1 MCRLKGHLSIIDYQ
15 RKSKVTIKLP
25 NKDDIRENY
34 LNFMERL
41 IFFQSCAESIT
52 EIIRQTIVL
61 KKGGVRNIRQ
71 RCYHGTKIT
80 YLHFC
85 IDDLAL

>member
-25 NKDDIRENY
+25 KKTI
-34 LNFMERL
+34 LERIISIYGK
-41 IFFQSCAESIT
+41 IFFQSCAVNNRNYSSDDYI
-52 EIIRQTIVL
+52 

>member
-1 MCRLKGHLSIIDYQ
+1 MCRLKGHLSIIDNQ

-34 LNFMERL
+34 LNFMVR
-41 IFFQSCAESIT
+41 FSFKVVQSIT
-52 EIIRQTIVL
+52 EIIRQTIIL

>member
-25 NKDDIRENY
+25 NKDDIKENY
-34 LNFMERL
+34 LNFMVR
-41 IFFQSCAESIT
+41 FSFKVVQSIT
-52 EIIRQTIVL
+52 EIIRQTIIL

-71 RCYHGTKIT
+71 RCYHGSKIT

>member
-34 LNFMERL
+34 LNFMVR
-41 IFFQSCAESIT
+41 FSFKVVQSIT

>member
-34 LNFMERL
+34 INFMVR
-41 IFFQSCAESIT
+41 FSFKVVQSIT
-52 EIIRQTIVL
+52 EIIRQTIIL

>member
-25 NKDDIRENY
+25 KKTILERIISILWKDFLSKLCRVNNRNY
-34 LNFMERL
+34 SSDDY
-41 IFFQSCAESIT
+41 I
-52 EIIRQTIVL
+52 
-61 KKGGVRNIRQ
+61 KKGGVRHIRQ

>member
-34 LNFMERL
+34 LNFMVR
-41 IFFQSCAESIT
+41 FSFKVVQSIT
-52 EIIRQTIVL
+52 EIIRQTIIL